1 MMEMYVLQF
10 KKTFLISM
18 KIIIGHSINLI
29 LSFSTA
35 PSVVTWAARWTTL
48 SSTNNV
54 SCTWTGYACTNA
66 KKSNNHNPIQYYTIL
81 CYPTLNNIFFSSLP
95 SS

>member
-18 KIIIGHSINLI
+18 KIIIGHSINRT

-35 PSVVTWAARWTTL
+35 PLVATWVVEWMIP

-54 SCTWTGYACTNA
+54 LCTWTGYACTNA
-66 KKSNNHNPIQYYTIL
+66 KNNPK
-81 CYPTLNNIFFSSLP
+81 
-95 SS
+95 

>member
-35 PSVVTWAARWTTL
+35 LSVATWVAKWMML

-54 SCTWTGYACTNA
+54 SCTWTGYAFTNA
-66 KKSNNHNPIQYYTIL
+66 KNNPK
-81 CYPTLNNIFFSSLP
+81 
-95 SS
+95 